1 MGRAYKRY
9 LPRSLF
15 GRALTILLAPIVLL
29 QVVVAGLF
37 IQNHYAGV
45 TQQMAAAVALELN
58 YAIETVETAPDVET
72 ARAGLETLARPLGLT
87 LALDAG
93 ATVSPISAQLFYDV
107 SGSALAERLRAEI
120 KRPIAIDLLRYDR
133 DVEVKIQTEKGVM
146 RALIPRKRTIASN
159 PHILLV
165 WMVATAF
172 LLAVVATLFLR
183 NQVRPIRNLAAA
195 AESFGR
201 GRSEPFRPS
210 GAEEVRRAG
219 AAFLDMRRRVE
230 RAMEQRT
237 NMLYGV
243 SHDLRT
249 PLTRMRLAVEML
261 DPSPDRDDLVHDI
274 AEMERMLGGFLEFA
288 RGGAGEGAGEADPM
302 ELLEIAAADARRAG
316 ADVAVTL
323 AEGSRAPEP
332 VTLRPGAIARA
343 LGNLLSNA
351 ARHGDHA
358 EARLRM
364 GRTFVEWSVEDDGPG
379 IPEDQRETA
388 LRPFSRL
395 DEARNQDKGGGVGLG
410 LAIALDIARAHG
422 GALTLERSETLGG
435 LRAVLRIPR

>member
-146 RALIPRKRTIASN
+146 RALIPRKRVV
-159 PHILLV
+159 HGREQWEQLGR
-165 WMVATAF
+165 TAV
-172 LLAVVATLFLR
+172 LHRRTGEQP
-183 NQVRPIRNLAAA
+183 NRP
-195 AESFGR
+195 ETGMTGQS
-201 GRSEPFRPS
+201 
-210 GAEEVRRAG
+210 
-219 AAFLDMRRRVE
+219 
-230 RAMEQRT
+230 QQ
-237 NMLYGV
+237 
-243 SHDLRT
+243 
-249 PLTRMRLAVEML
+249 
-261 DPSPDRDDLVHDI
+261 
-274 AEMERMLGGFLEFA
+274 
-288 RGGAGEGAGEADPM
+288 
-302 ELLEIAAADARRAG
+302 ARRASS
-316 ADVAVTL
+316 L
-323 AEGSRAPEP
+323 KR
-332 VTLRPGAIARA
+332 
-343 LGNLLSNA
+343 LG
-351 ARHGDHA
+351 
-358 EARLRM
+358 EM
-364 GRTFVEWSVEDDGPG
+364 GLIHHQECSSGRQ
-379 IPEDQRETA
+379 IR
-388 LRPFSRL
+388 R
-395 DEARNQDKGGGVGLG
+395 
-410 LAIALDIARAHG
+410 
-422 GALTLERSETLGG
+422 
-435 LRAVLRIPR
+435 